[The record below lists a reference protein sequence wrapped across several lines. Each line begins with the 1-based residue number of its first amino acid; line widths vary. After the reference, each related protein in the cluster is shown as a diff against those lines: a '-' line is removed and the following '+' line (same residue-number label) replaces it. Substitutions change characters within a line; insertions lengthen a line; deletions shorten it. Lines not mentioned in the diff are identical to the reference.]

1 MDNEL
6 DALERKP
13 VADGVSQP
21 ELIRRCTPT
30 QKVDRPW
37 SEYPLGTK
45 AFAIEGGHWLRVE
58 RGWEWHCGSTFPTPG
73 ASAYRVQLP

>member
-1 MDNEL
+1 MTTPFEEFEMFDG
-6 DALERKP
+6 
-13 VADGVSQP
+13 ADTVDQS

-58 RGWEWHCGSTFPTPG
+58 RGWKWHCGSTFPTPG